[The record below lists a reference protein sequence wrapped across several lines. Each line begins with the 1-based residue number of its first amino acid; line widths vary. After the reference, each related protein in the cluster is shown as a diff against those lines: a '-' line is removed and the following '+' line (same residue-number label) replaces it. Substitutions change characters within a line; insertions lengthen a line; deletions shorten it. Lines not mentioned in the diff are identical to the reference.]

1 VVQLAKSKKSGTQDH
16 IERRGNGSIVATRQ
30 EVSLERSGPL
40 PSPEELAGYDQ
51 VLPGAAERI
60 LQTFEKQ
67 VEHRHFLERSAVLSG
82 IQARSWGLGLGFFI
96 SIAGLGVSL
105 ALGLSGH
112 EVAAGIVAAIDLTAL
127 AGVFVFG
134 SQAQRS
140 ERREKRE
147 EQK

>member
-1 VVQLAKSKKSGTQDH
+1 MAKSKRSGTQAQ
-16 IERRGNGSIVATRQ
+16 IERQGNGSIVATHQ
-30 EVSLERSGPL
+30 QVSLERSGPL

-67 VEHRHFLERSAVLSG
+67 VEHRHFLERSAILSG
-82 IQARSWGLGLGFFI
+82 IQARSWGLGLGFCV

-127 AGVFVFG
+127 AGVFVIG
-134 SQAQRS
+134 SQTQNA

-147 EQK
+147 EKK